1 MYVVANL
8 GAEAVWRGEP
18 LSTLATTRLAE
29 LAPLLAVLAAP
40 GDDLVGAGTTTR
52 ATPEARGLLQQVTNV
67 AAVPPE
73 TRGEALLAWSAAG
86 VPARG
91 GAAAGATWRER
102 LRDAPR
108 APEAVARVVH
118 GRRWLADERAAGTLP
133 PHPTSTW
140 VTNLGGLRRAAVGAG
155 PWVLKAPHGAAGRDR
170 VLSTAPVA
178 GEATWRHAERALE
191 LWGGGLFETWLA
203 RDDDLGAC
211 GIVTEDAVLP
221 GPMHRLVTGADGRF
235 RGIERLAPAAA
246 ETPLARALRDVL
258 PRVGAR
264 LQAAGYRGPFGV
276 DAYAGRD
283 AQGAPHRVAVGE
295 VNARLTFGHL
305 AACLFE
311 VAAAGGR
318 TLQRLVLR
326 PALRTSLPPDAVPL
340 VETVDGDEVK
350 AWLEGNDAS

>member
-18 LSTLATTRLAE
+18 LSTLAATRVAE

-52 ATPEARGLLQQVTNV
+52 ATDEARGLLQQVTNV
-67 AAVPPE
+67 AVVPPE
-73 TRGEALLAWSAAG
+73 THGEALIAWSAAG

-91 GAAAGATWRER
+91 GAATGATWRER

-108 APEAVARVVH
+108 APEAVTRAVH

-133 PHPTSTW
+133 PHPSGTW
-140 VTNLGGLRRAAVGAG
+140 VTTLEEIRRAAAGVG
-155 PWVLKAPHGAAGRDR
+155 PWVLKAPYGAAGRDR

-203 RDDDLGAC
+203 RDGDLGAC
-211 GIVTEDAVLP
+211 GIVTEATFLP
-221 GPMHRLVTGADGRF
+221 GPVHRLVTGADGRF
-235 RGIERLAPAAA
+235 RGIERLTPAAA
-246 ETPLARALRDVL
+246 ETPLARVLREAL
-258 PRVGAR
+258 PRVGTR
-264 LQAAGYRGPFGV
+264 LHAAGYRGPFGV
-276 DAYAGRD
+276 DAYGGRD
-283 AQGAPHRVAVGE
+283 AQGAAHLVAVGE

-326 PALRTSLPPDAVPL
+326 PASRGSLPPGAVPL
-340 VETVDGDEVK
+340 VEAVDGDEVK
-350 AWLEGNDAS
+350 AWLEGDDAS